1 MCLQD
6 THYGTVRE
14 RRTIGSR
21 PAMPWVEIFAV
32 FIVSHLVG
40 DFLLQTDV
48 QAMHKRGGLGG
59 NGRSPRGLL
68 SHTLTYTLAFVPA
81 LIWLAGDLGALET
94 IGVALLIALPHM
106 LQDDGRLLDAY
117 MRGIKGV
124 VEPKPGGLLIAVD
137 QSFHLLALFLVALL
151 VGN

>member
-1 MCLQD
+1 
-6 THYGTVRE
+6 
-14 RRTIGSR
+14 
-21 PAMPWVEIFAV
+21 MPWVEIFAV

-59 NGRSPRGLL
+59 NGISPRSLL

-81 LIWLAGDLGALET
+81 LIWLGDDLGLPET
-94 IGVALLIALPHM
+94 IGVALLIAVPHM
-106 LQDDGRLLDAY
+106 VQDDGRLLVAY
-117 MRGIKGV
+117 MRRVKGV
-124 VEPKPGGLLIAVD
+124 SDPRPGGLLIAVD

-151 VGN
+151 AGN

>member
-1 MCLQD
+1 
-6 THYGTVRE
+6 
-14 RRTIGSR
+14 
-21 PAMPWVEIFAV
+21 MPWVEIFAV

-48 QAMHKRGGLGG
+48 QAMHKRGGLSG
-59 NGRSPRGLL
+59 NGKSPRGLL

-81 LIWLAGDLGALET
+81 LVWLEGDLGFVKT
-94 IGVALLIALPHM
+94 IGVALLIAMPHM

-117 MRGIKGV
+117 MRRVKGV
-124 VEPKPGGLLIAVD
+124 DPKPGGLLIAVD
-137 QSFHLLALFLVALL
+137 QSWHALALFLVALL

>member
-1 MCLQD
+1 
-6 THYGTVRE
+6 
-14 RRTIGSR
+14 
-21 PAMPWVEIFAV
+21 MPWVEIFAV

-48 QAMHKRGGLGG
+48 QAMHKRGGLSG
-59 NGRSPRGLL
+59 NGQSPRGLL

-81 LIWLAGDLGALET
+81 LVWLAGDLGALET

-117 MRGIKGV
+117 MRRVKGV
-124 VEPKPGGLLIAVD
+124 DPRPGGLLLAVD
-137 QSFHLLALFLVALL
+137 QSFHALALFLVALL

>member
-1 MCLQD
+1 
-6 THYGTVRE
+6 
-14 RRTIGSR
+14 
-21 PAMPWVEIFAV
+21 MPWVEIFAV

-40 DFLLQTDV
+40 DFLLQTDL
-48 QAMHKRGGLGG
+48 QAMHKRGGLSG
-59 NGRSPRGLL
+59 NGKSPRGLL

-81 LIWLAGDLGALET
+81 LVWLADD
-94 IGVALLIALPHM
+94 IGVLAALGTALLIALPHM

-117 MRGIKGV
+117 MRRVKG

-137 QSFHLLALFLVALL
+137 QSWHVLALFLVALL